1 MKDGLIPPTDPRVAL
16 MEGDPALPRR
26 NGELVFDSPWQG
38 RAFGLAVSLV
48 EQGGYDWEDFRRL
61 LIGQITKGESGPAEP
76 A

>member
-1 MKDGLIPPTDPRVAL
+1 MKDGLIPPTDPWVAL